1 MTFLYPLGLI
11 GLVGVPILILV
22 YIIKNKYTEQI
33 VASTYLWK
41 LSERFIKRRNPLS
54 RLAGLI
60 SLILQLLLVTA
71 ISLAIAHP
79 VVILEGEAREYCF
92 VLDASGS
99 MSMTDGTRTRFERG
113 KDAIASYITSATD
126 GSTYSLVYVGD
137 ETRTVY
143 DRIEDKEDAL
153 LLLSE
158 LTPVHN
164 DIVLT
169 DAIGIA
175 QGYFNDS
182 PSTLTY
188 LVTDKSYTAEN
199 ITVVDVSASERNY
212 ALSGVTYQQSGAQ
225 LVLRGEAISYSG
237 DATLTLGAYVDGGE
251 TAAATAEVSAVDGV
265 FVPFEMR
272 IDLRSFYSVEVRI
285 TDTDALAADN
295 SVTLYSVSAENSY
308 SVLLVSD
315 LPFFI
320 ETALTSVSDRAE
332 ITVMETEAYE
342 RAGGYDLYIFDSFTP
357 AVMPSDGAVW
367 FFNPTASVSGSG
379 FSVQGEY
386 APEEAV
392 ELTLPSYTST
402 MFRTLT
408 ENMRGDKVYVT
419 EYVKCSLY
427 DSFTSI
433 LEHKGNPVVFTGSN
447 DHGNREVVFAFDLH
461 KSNFTLTP
469 DYVTLID
476 NLVDFS
482 FPTVLDKTDYK
493 CGETLS
499 VNVIANCDAII
510 VTAPSGEV
518 TYLDVSGTAGELVL
532 TEAGIHEISVSIA
545 GHEREYHIFSEFPE
559 TERLPD
565 AEGGDLALLGEA
577 GNSGMDGRY
586 DVTSVLFI
594 LIAVFFTADW
604 MVYCYEK
611 YQLR

>member
-11 GLVGVPILILV
+11 GLVGVPILILI
-22 YIIKNKYTEQI
+22 YILKNKYTEQI
-33 VASTYLWK
+33 VSSTYLWK

-54 RLAGLI
+54 RLTGLI
-60 SLILQLLLVTA
+60 SLILQLLLVVSL
-71 ISLAIAHP
+71 SLAIAHP

-92 VLDASGS
+92 ILDASGS
-99 MSMTDGTRTRFERG
+99 MSMSDGEKTRFERG
-113 KDAIASYITSATD
+113 KDAIATYITDATD

-143 DRIEDKEDAL
+143 DRIEDKDDAL

-164 DIVLT
+164 DILLT

-199 ITVVDVSASERNY
+199 ITVLNVSASEHNC
-212 ALSGVTYQQSGAQ
+212 ALSGVSYAQ
-225 LVLRGEAISYSG
+225 NGSELILRGEVISYVG
-237 DATLTLGAYVDGGE
+237 DATLTLGAYVDG
-251 TAAATAEVSAVDGV
+251 AKNASATCDVSVSEGV
-265 FVPFEMR
+265 YAPFEMR
-272 IDLRSFYSVEVRI
+272 LSAKSFYSVEVAI
-285 TDTDALAADN
+285 SDGDALMADS

-320 ETALTSVSDRAE
+320 ETALTTASDRAE
-332 ITVMETEAYE
+332 VTVMATEEYE
-342 RAGGYDLYIFDSFTP
+342 RASGYDLYIFDSFTP

-367 FFNPTASVSGSG
+367 FFNPTASIGGSG
-379 FSVQGEY
+379 FSIQGEY
-386 APEEAV
+386 APEDAV

-461 KSNFTLTP
+461 KSNFALTP

-476 NLVDFS
+476 NLIDFS
-482 FPTVLDKTDYK
+482 FPTVLDKTAYK
-493 CGETLS
+493 CGEILS
-499 VNVIANCDAII
+499 VNVVANCDAIV

-518 TYLDVSGTAGELVL
+518 TYLDVSGTAGELTL
-532 TEAGIHEISVSIA
+532 TEAGVHEISVSIA

-559 TERLPD
+559 SERTPT
-565 AEGGDLALLGEA
+565 AVGGDVALLGEA
-577 GNSGMDGRY
+577 GNDGLDGRY